1 MKKFAVILILYV
13 AVLTARTGYTW
24 APVSL
29 DIHNRGYFHLR
40 KAEEFYDTGDYWK
53 AIEELD
59 FAYGF
64 FFDRKDRNLVVLKKI
79 VSFMKL
85 GSYDEAIETIEKL
98 QTEDDIDNEFFFLKA
113 ECLQRIGKTTEA
125 ISILDTLITEEWNEK
140 NKEFLKI
147 KEALLFLSIDSLGK
161 AGQTF
166 SSVLNSYY
174 PDKEAREEEREQLK
188 LIMFSLGYI
197 ALKKGNYENAEL
209 HFKYLEK
216 YFGDEEVSY
225 KFSLYLAFTLGIEG
239 KEKESFSILETI
251 DSKNRG
257 EVSVME
263 GYLFYRNG
271 SYSQAL
277 EKFKSIENDIN
288 IIRDTREMITIL
300 SGECCYFLG
309 DYSEAIMYYREYN
322 ELVNRADLRM
332 SSLYGLSW
340 SYFRLGQ
347 YSNAYAVLKDFL
359 VLYPESPYLEEIE
372 RLSALSLYYIGEHRQ
387 AKYHFTRLLSID
399 NSIKD
404 RDKIHYLRGK
414 SRFYLREFVEAES
427 DFSIVISH
435 FAKSRWKPFAM
446 NMIAR
451 ISFEKEEYLN
461 AYNTYKKLLVMELP
475 PRLLDEVRFQTE
487 RCLLHLGYHKN
498 PVEMSR
504 AFVEKYPLSS
514 KSADLQ
520 LEVAEYYFQLQK
532 YWEAIR
538 EYERFLNLFPKNR
551 DSRFALFKL
560 SQSYSQIGYSE
571 KALDICRELSEG
583 KDEYA
588 ESALISIGDI
598 LFSHEKHKESIT
610 AFKELTKKFPE
621 SSTKDYANFMIGK
634 NYLELNL
641 PREAKVS
648 FKLVVGSR
656 RIFPFKENAKL
667 LIAQTLYM
675 EGRGEEYLVYLDNLV
690 KTGSRK
696 LKAESYFLKA
706 EYKRETGRFKEAMN
720 LYKQSSYAYEE
731 KGDRVQ
737 ALYMAGLSAE
747 ELMLFDEA
755 KLFYRMALEISVF
768 ESERFGIQERI
779 KRIEAIKGENS
790 D

>member
-1 MKKFAVILILYV
+1 
-13 AVLTARTGYTW
+13 
-24 APVSL
+24 
-29 DIHNRGYFHLR
+29 
-40 KAEEFYDTGDYWK
+40 
-53 AIEELD
+53 
-59 FAYGF
+59 
-64 FFDRKDRNLVVLKKI
+64 
-79 VSFMKL
+79 
-85 GSYDEAIETIEKL
+85 
-98 QTEDDIDNEFFFLKA
+98 
-113 ECLQRIGKTTEA
+113 
-125 ISILDTLITEEWNEK
+125 
-140 NKEFLKI
+140 
-147 KEALLFLSIDSLGK
+147 
-161 AGQTF
+161 
-166 SSVLNSYY
+166 
-174 PDKEAREEEREQLK
+174 
-188 LIMFSLGYI
+188 
-197 ALKKGNYENAEL
+197 
-209 HFKYLEK
+209 
-216 YFGDEEVSY
+216 
-225 KFSLYLAFTLGIEG
+225 
-239 KEKESFSILETI
+239 
-251 DSKNRG
+251 
-257 EVSVME
+257 
-263 GYLFYRNG
+263 
-271 SYSQAL
+271 
-277 EKFKSIENDIN
+277 
-288 IIRDTREMITIL
+288 
-300 SGECCYFLG
+300 
-309 DYSEAIMYYREYN
+309 
-322 ELVNRADLRM
+322 
-332 SSLYGLSW
+332 
-340 SYFRLGQ
+340 
-347 YSNAYAVLKDFL
+347 
-359 VLYPESPYLEEIE
+359 
-372 RLSALSLYYIGEHRQ
+372 
-387 AKYHFTRLLSID
+387 
-399 NSIKD
+399 
-404 RDKIHYLRGK
+404 
-414 SRFYLREFVEAES
+414 
-427 DFSIVISH
+427 
-435 FAKSRWKPFAM
+435 
-446 NMIAR
+446 
-451 ISFEKEEYLN
+451 
-461 AYNTYKKLLVMELP
+461 
-475 PRLLDEVRFQTE
+475 
-487 RCLLHLGYHKN
+487 
-498 PVEMSR
+498 MSR

-588 ESALISIGDI
+588 ESALISMGDI

-648 FKLVVGSR
+648 FELVVGSR

-675 EGRGEEYLVYLDNLV
+675 EGRGEEYLTYLDNLV

-720 LYKQSSYAYEE
+720 LYEQSSYAYEE

-779 KRIEAIKGENS
+779 KRIEAIRGENS